1 MVELTIFIALLALG
15 YGVGRYAERR
25 HYRDIKRRE
34 AHWAHIPALT
44 TEESISDLPVVDS
57 GLVASSV
64 VISIDYY
71 KRILSGFRMFFG
83 GELRSYAS
91 LIDRGRR
98 EALLRMRE
106 QAPDADAFLN
116 VRLETSSISKGQ
128 KDKVAAVEVMA
139 FATAITYA
147 HEVRSEATD

>member
-1 MVELTIFIALLALG
+1 MVELTIFITLLALG

-34 AHWAHIPALT
+34 ALWAHIPALT

>member
-1 MVELTIFIALLALG
+1 MVELVIFITLLALG
-15 YGVGRYAERR
+15 YGFGKYAEHR
-25 HYRDIKRRE
+25 HYLDIKRRE
-34 AHWAHIPALT
+34 AMWTHVPALT
-44 TEESISDLPVVDS
+44 TEQSISDLPVVDS

-64 VISIDYY
+64 VVSIDYY
-71 KRILSGFRMFFG
+71 KRMLSGFRMFFG

-128 KDKVAAVEVMA
+128 KDRVAAVEVMA
-139 FATAITYA
+139 FATAIKYA
-147 HEVRSEATD
+147 HEVRSETPG

>member
-1 MVELTIFIALLALG
+1 MSEFVIFITLLSLG
-15 YGVGRYAERR
+15 YGFGKYAESR

-34 AHWAHIPALT
+34 AMWTQIPTLT
-44 TEESISDLPVVDS
+44 LKESVYDRPVVDC

-83 GELRSYAS
+83 GELRSYSS

-116 VRLETSSISKGQ
+116 VRLETSSISKGR
-128 KDKVAAVEVMA
+128 KNKVAAVEVMA
-139 FATAITYA
+139 FATAIKYGD
-147 HEVRSEATD
+147 EVRSETTD

>member
-1 MVELTIFIALLALG
+1 MVEIIVFITLLASG
-15 YGVGRYAERR
+15 YGFGKYAERR
-25 HYRDIKRRE
+25 HYKDIKRRE
-34 AHWAHIPALT
+34 AMWVSIPALT
-44 TEESISDLPVVDS
+44 TKESITDLPVVDS

-71 KRILSGFRMFFG
+71 KRTLSAFRMFFG
-83 GELRSYAS
+83 GELRSYSS

-128 KDKVAAVEVMA
+128 RDKVAAVEVMA
-139 FATAITYA
+139 FATAIKCA
-147 HEVRSEATD
+147 HEVRSETTD